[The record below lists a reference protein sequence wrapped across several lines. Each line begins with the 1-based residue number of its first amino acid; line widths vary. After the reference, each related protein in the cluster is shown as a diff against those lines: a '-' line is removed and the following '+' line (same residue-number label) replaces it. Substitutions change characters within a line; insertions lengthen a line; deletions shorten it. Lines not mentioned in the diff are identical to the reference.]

1 MKNFQPSDD
10 IHPVFETDYRLAAL
24 DLGNGEMGRLGLSFF
39 DEEGGA
45 HAVGTRRVL
54 SNANADASDT
64 EDCQE
69 AFGSLRQIQRDKEVD
84 LAFTMI
90 NPCAPSNANRVH
102 GRPQKQLGK
111 LD

>member
-1 MKNFQPSDD
+1 MKNFQPSDA
-10 IHPVFETDYRLAAL
+10 INPVFEADYRLAAL

-54 SNANADASDT
+54 SKVNADASDT

-69 AFGSLRQIQRDKEVD
+69 AFGSLSQIQRDKEVD

-90 NPCAPSNANRVH
+90 NPCAPSNANRAQA
-102 GRPQKQLGK
+102 RPQKPLGK